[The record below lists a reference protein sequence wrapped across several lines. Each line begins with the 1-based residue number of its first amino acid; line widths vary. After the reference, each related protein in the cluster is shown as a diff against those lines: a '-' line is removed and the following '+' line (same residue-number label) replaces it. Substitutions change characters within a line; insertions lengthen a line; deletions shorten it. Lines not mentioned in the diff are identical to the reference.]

1 MKMKKILNFFFHCL
15 ETWGKMEMKRMGYIE

>member
-15 ETWGKMEMKRMGYIE
+15 DAWGKMEMKRMGYID